1 MSLPSNPHS
10 RLHRPYYRNGPE
22 HRGGADVTFGDI
34 VKIFGFPSVDIGK
47 WVTGE
52 EQQIAANLFF
62 DALCDLMDILQ
73 VPESVISLNGT
84 LSLAFGTGGRKH
96 SCAHYES
103 NRKRLALAKNAGGG
117 ALAHEWFHAFDH
129 YICTK
134 LFRDTQP
141 GDFASQL
148 WLDDHEILPHP
159 LNSKLNTCFETIF
172 LEQHKT
178 GANPYVLTCANVD
191 KSMKI
196 YYYARPEELAARA
209 FEAFIEDQDLRNAFL
224 VQGSIKS
231 PEVMLGI
238 YPKAHHRQIL
248 GQNFVDY
255 FRYLGQ
261 AIYSSH
267 LKNV

>member
-1 MSLPSNPHS
+1 M
-10 RLHRPYYRNGPE
+10 
-22 HRGGADVTFGDI
+22 A
-34 VKIFGFPSVDIGK
+34 
-47 WVTGE
+47 
-52 EQQIAANLFF
+52 
-62 DALCDLMDILQ
+62 
-73 VPESVISLNGT
+73 
-84 LSLAFGTGGRKH
+84 LAFGTGGRKH

-103 NRKRLALAKNAGGG
+103 SRKRLALAKNAGGG

-134 LFRDTQP
+134 LFRDAHL

-148 WLDDHEILPHP
+148 WLNDYEMLPHP

-178 GANPYVLTCANVD
+178 GANTYVLTSANVD
-191 KSMKI
+191 KSMKT

-209 FEAFIEDQDLRNAFL
+209 FEAFIEDQELRNAFL

-238 YPKAHHRQIL
+238 YPKEHHRQIL

-267 LKNV
+267 LKDV